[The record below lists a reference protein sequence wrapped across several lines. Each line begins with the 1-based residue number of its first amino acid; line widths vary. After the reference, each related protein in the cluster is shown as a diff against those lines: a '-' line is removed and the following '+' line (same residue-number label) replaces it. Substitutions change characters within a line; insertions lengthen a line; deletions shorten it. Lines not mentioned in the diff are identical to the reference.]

1 MRLRGGQKAESS
13 KERALFTALFVFVFV
28 LCFMFYH
35 IVVSLSRLLLLFA
48 SLAQEY
54 YYYLLPTS
62 LLGRADST
70 ELKNSIL
77 SVKKNILNTHTYV
90 RTTCVQD
97 FSSGAFI
104 IALDI

>member
-1 MRLRGGQKAESS
+1 
-13 KERALFTALFVFVFV
+13 
-28 LCFMFYH
+28 MFY
-35 IVVSLSRLLLLFA
+35 VLSYSSVSLSRLLLLLFA

-54 YYYLLPTS
+54 YYYLLTTS